1 MEVVA
6 RDFAELPQDILM
18 DMFSSGDTWFSAGG
32 LCLLLLEGWNSAYTS
47 IRSFGLYKWP
57 QTPCLFYTSGSAGDN
72 AAFLFSLVEK
82 RAYKLTLP
90 EPPIHRRYLIGS
102 SLGWL
107 VTADERSEMH
117 LVNPVTSEQ
126 ISLPSVITVEQVTP
140 IFDENGVI
148 FSHGTWQAPLLDH
161 LQHIL

>member
-1 MEVVA
+1 
-6 RDFAELPQDILM
+6 
-18 DMFSSGDTWFSAGG
+18 
-32 LCLLLLEGWNSAYTS
+32 
-47 IRSFGLYKWP
+47 
-57 QTPCLFYTSGSAGDN
+57 
-72 AAFLFSLVEK
+72 VEK